1 MIPLTIAAALSILL
15 YVATVLVHYEALRL
29 ISLYIGRS
37 SLRPRARVLVVLF
50 GTVLAHLLEIGL
62 YAFVSWFADAVLNIG
77 GLGGPGA
84 AKYVTYFYFSAET
97 YTSLGMGDLRP
108 TGVLRLITSLEVLN
122 GLILIGWSTS
132 FTFLAMSRLW
142 DLHATIAP
150 PAQAQSMVRAHP
162 SGHDREG
169 EGVRSD
175 LTPRPSSRT
184 GKEDRLPRTRP

>member
-1 MIPLTIAAALSILL
+1 MIPLTIAAALSVLL

-62 YAFVSWFADAVLNIG
+62 YAFVSWFADAVLDIG

-142 DLHATIAP
+142 DLHATVAS
-150 PAQAQSMVRAHP
+150 PAQARPMVRARP
-162 SGHDREG
+162 TGHDEEG
-169 EGVRSD
+169 DVVRSD
-175 LTPRPSSRT
+175 LAARPGPCT
-184 GKEDRLPRTRP
+184 EKEDGFPPARR